1 LQALSGAVETFQASA
16 SAHLANLTEHLGGV
30 AAETRTM
37 VQRLYA
43 APYVSDPVAL
53 HTKDAVGRDI
63 LGYDAGSGASAAVYR
78 GFEDVFRGD
87 ERLIRDRFRCYLPLL
102 RERGSV
108 LDVGCGRGEMLE
120 LLRDAQI
127 PAHGVDLD
135 AGMVERCRA
144 KGLEA
149 THADAIEHLATLP
162 DGSVG
167 AIFASQLIEHL
178 PYEAL
183 NAFLRIAHAKLAGG
197 GLLIAETVNPHSIE
211 AFKTFWTDLTHEA
224 PIFPEVALTLCR
236 LHGFSR
242 AQVRFGRPT
251 GDLDEERRLSGDYAV
266 IATR

>member
-1 LQALSGAVETFQASA
+1 
-16 SAHLANLTEHLGGV
+16 
-30 AAETRTM
+30 
-37 VQRLYA
+37 
-43 APYVSDPVAL
+43 
-53 HTKDAVGRDI
+53 
-63 LGYDAGSGASAAVYR
+63 
-78 GFEDVFRGD
+78 VFRGD

-144 KGLEA
+144 KGLGA

-251 GDLDEERRLSGDYAV
+251 GDLDEQRRLSGDYAV